1 MPDQDKFRVV
11 EEDTNP
17 AHHFVALFDDFFDDG
32 LHLLTPSEFMIFAV
46 LRKFA
51 NYKTGEAWP
60 SVSTICK
67 LTGLSDQ
74 TVRTNLKNLQA
85 KGCISI
91 QHRYDPEK
99 KQHLS
104 SVYTVYANPTQWKIF
119 QDEQKNEVKKMPVS
133 SDLIRQNQSFSEETD
148 KIVCLQEKD
157 TTQVYLCQ
165 CSAEKYDMD
174 WLHDHY
180 DYDALI
186 EVVDKSEADMLMS
199 YIYDIVNS
207 KQKTMSVE
215 GTPLSSQVVI
225 QRILDLEL
233 DDLDFV
239 LTKFKS
245 TTTEIRNT
253 KAYIR
258 TIMYNAKAQS
268 HAEIKNA
275 LHRDNVI

>member
-1 MPDQDKFRVV
+1 MPDNENFHVV

-17 AHHFVALFDDFFDDG
+17 AHHFVALFDDFFDG

-60 SVSTICK
+60 SVNTICK

-74 TVRTNLKNLQA
+74 TVRTNLKNLQT

-91 QHRYDPEK
+91 QRRYDPEK

-119 QDEQKNEVKKMPVS
+119 QDEQKNEAKKMPVS
-133 SDLIRQNQSFSEETD
+133 SELVRQNQKISDGTD
-148 KIVCLQEKD
+148 KVVYIQDKD
-157 TTQVYLCQ
+157 TTQVDLCQ
-165 CSAEKYDMD
+165 SQEEKYDID
-174 WLHDHY
+174 WLQNHY
-180 DYDALI
+180 DYDALVD
-186 EVVDKSEADMLMS
+186 VVDQSEADMLMS

-215 GTPLSSQVVI
+215 GTPLPSHVVI
-225 QRILDLEL
+225 QRILDLEM
-233 DDLDFV
+233 DDLEFV